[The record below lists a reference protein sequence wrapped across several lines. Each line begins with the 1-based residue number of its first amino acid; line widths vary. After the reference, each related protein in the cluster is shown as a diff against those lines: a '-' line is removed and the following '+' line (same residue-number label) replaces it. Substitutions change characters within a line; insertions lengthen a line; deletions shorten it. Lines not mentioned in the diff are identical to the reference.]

1 MLRSTGVTL
10 PSIRSGKTPVDHASQ
25 SSTGVTVPLEKTDK
39 TPLDYVP
46 CISEAFQRIT
56 KGSSYY
62 RRILLLHKPKGITN
76 YKAKMEK
83 RLGVTLRQS
92 YVIKITTRLNS
103 VMIPTGN
110 SDIIHRF

>member
-1 MLRSTGVTL
+1 MCGMPFPLSLLFTACPRKYNQLIRTG
-10 PSIRSGKTPVDHASQ
+10 
-25 SSTGVTVPLEKTDK
+25 K

-62 RRILLLHKPKGITN
+62 RRILLLHKPKGTTT

-83 RLGVTLRQS
+83 RLQNANEVLKNENKDLKEKLKLEIEKSDKLTLGI
-92 YVIKITTRLNS
+92 V
-103 VMIPTGN
+103 G
-110 SDIIHRF
+110 

>member
-1 MLRSTGVTL
+1 MKMGSN
-10 PSIRSGKTPVDHASQ
+10 PS
-25 SSTGVTVPLEKTDK
+25 EKTGK

-62 RRILLLHKPKGITN
+62 RRILLLHNPKGITT

-83 RLGVTLRQS
+83 RLGITLRQS
-92 YVIKITTRLNS
+92 YVTRITTMLNS
-103 VMIPTGN
+103 GMIPTGN
-110 SDIIHRF
+110 SNTVVLQWCHFCTCGATIRAKVAPL